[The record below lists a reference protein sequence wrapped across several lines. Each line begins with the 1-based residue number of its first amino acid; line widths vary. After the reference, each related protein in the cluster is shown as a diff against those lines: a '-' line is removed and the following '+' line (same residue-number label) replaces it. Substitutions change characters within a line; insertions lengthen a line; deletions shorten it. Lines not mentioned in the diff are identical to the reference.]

1 MAKTQRVLALDLLG
15 FGASDQPAI
24 DYGIQ
29 TWVDFLG
36 EFLRAKK
43 VTGAFTVMGESLG
56 GWIAAQ
62 STIAAH
68 QSWASSRPTLFD
80 VVPVAALLDAT
91 LCPTVPQHITVTA
104 DGRAP
109 ETPGTP
115 NALVG
120 LKADKTRLVERAMKA
135 WLR

>member
-1 MAKTQRVLALDLLG
+1 MLALDLLG

-43 VTGAFTVMGESLG
+43 VTGAFTLMGESLG
-56 GWIAAQ
+56 GWIASQ
-62 STIAAH
+62 STIAAF
-68 QSWASSRPTLFD
+68 QPWASSTPTLFD
-80 VVPVAALLDAT
+80 LVPVAASLDAT
-91 LCPTVPQHITVTA
+91 LCPTLPQHITVTA
-104 DGRAP
+104 DSRAP

-120 LKADKTRLVERAMKA
+120 LKADKTRSMKRAMKA